1 MGTNGNIAE
10 LVQLIFEAE
19 TGHSVDEI
27 GLKPRPS
34 SITTHCWRRGVLKR
48 ADAPEPSLA
57 VLARMCKAFHEPS
70 LALLWRYLKSLVPL
84 FSCMPPDPK
93 LTPIDLRLQGPL
105 EWVADLPLLAPHL
118 PPGLTLEIDR
128 VPGTTAD
135 NLLRQASI
143 SSVGLNMTALD
154 VDEP

>member
-19 TGHSVDEI
+19 TVHSVDEI

-48 ADAPEPSLA
+48 CGRAGALTGCPGAD
-57 VLARMCKAFHEPS
+57 VQG
-70 LALLWRYLKSLVPL
+70 VPRTL
-84 FSCMPPDPK
+84 PGPLMAPK

-118 PPGLTLEIDR
+118 PAGLTLEIDR

-135 NLLRQASI
+135 NLFTPNIDFHPWA
-143 SSVGLNMTALD
+143 
-154 VDEP
+154 